1 MKITAIILAAGQSK
15 RMGDENKL
23 LKMWNGFPLIEHVC
37 RSALASE
44 CENVIVVSGFQQ
56 HEIERCISGY
66 DLNTVHNEDFASGM
80 ASSIGVGI
88 QATGKCDAVII
99 LLGDMPGISTQMI
112 NQLLET
118 AQGGDAKQIVV
129 STSDGK
135 RGNPLLWP
143 EYYFDELKSLNGDS
157 GAKQIIAKYHDCIVV
172 VELGRAARFDLDTPQ
187 AFKSTE
193 GL

>member
-15 RMGDENKL
+15 RMGEENKL
-23 LKMWNGFPLIEHVC
+23 SKMWNGLPLIEHVC

-44 CENVIVVSGFQQ
+44 CENVIVVTGFQQ
-56 HEIERCISGY
+56 QEIERCLSDY
-66 DLNTVHNEDFASGM
+66 DLNVVHNEDFASGM

-88 QATGKCDAVII
+88 QAAGKCDAVII

-112 NQLLET
+112 NQLLEA

-143 EYYFDELKSLNGDS
+143 EYYYDELKSLQGDS
-157 GAKQIIAKYHDCIVV
+157 GAKQIISKYHDRIVE
-172 VELGRAARFDLDTPQ
+172 VELGPAARFDLDTPQ
-187 AFKSTE
+187 AFKSS
-193 GL
+193 